1 KWYLVLGTLEA
12 DQIAMLVVLL
22 VSSLLNTAYFI
33 PVFYRA
39 FFCNPEESQFEAKV
53 KEAPLWCLVPL
64 IFSSV
69 VSLALFFY
77 PQPFFQLAE
86 QAVASFSGG

>member
-22 VSSLLNTAYFI
+22 VSSLLSTAYFI
-33 PVFYRA
+33 PVFYQA
-39 FFCNPEESQFEAKV
+39 FFCSPEESQFEEKIQ
-53 KEAPLWCLVPL
+53 EAPLWCLVPVV
-64 IFSSV
+64 FSSM

-86 QAVASFSGG
+86 QAVKSFSGG